1 MACTTEAVER
11 RAGHSRLRIALILC
25 AIMLC
30 AAFFT
35 CAGNSEDA
43 YAGDY
48 LLKVNRQENVVTAYA
63 KDSNGNYTVPV
74 RAMLCITGEN
84 NATPLGTYHIGPQY
98 RWKIMIGGVWSQYA
112 SRFNGDILLHS
123 ITYYDAYD
131 KSTMKVERWN
141 RLGTQMSLGCVNLAC
156 VDAKWIYYNC
166 DPGTTVIVYA
176 SSNPGPLGKP
186 RRAPIYEARPN

>member
-63 KDSNGNYTVPV
+63 KDSANVTVRIGSYSTYDTEAFQKHVTMEPIW
-74 RAMLCITGEN
+74 RSYEFEN
-84 NATPLGTYHIGPQY
+84 TALVDDLFA
-98 RWKIMIGGVWSQYA
+98 RLE
-112 SRFNGDILLHS
+112 FN
-123 ITYYDAYD
+123 
-131 KSTMKVERWN
+131 
-141 RLGTQMSLGCVNLAC
+141 
-156 VDAKWIYYNC
+156 
-166 DPGTTVIVYA
+166 
-176 SSNPGPLGKP
+176 LGKNQTKYQFKDVK
-186 RRAPIYEARPN
+186 IYRID